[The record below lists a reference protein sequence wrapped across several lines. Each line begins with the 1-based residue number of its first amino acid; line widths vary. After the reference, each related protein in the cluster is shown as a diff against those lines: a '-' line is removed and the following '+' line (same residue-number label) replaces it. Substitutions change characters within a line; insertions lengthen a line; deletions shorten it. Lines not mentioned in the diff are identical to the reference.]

1 MVRKTVP
8 LLNSLKIFLALSDS
22 NKSLKNTGNIKLV
35 FGRITY
41 RLLAG
46 KIVCVTSSE
55 SFLYSTPSS
64 AKGSFASRR

>member
-1 MVRKTVP
+1 MVLKTVP
-8 LLNSLKIFLALSDS
+8 MLNSLKIFLALSDS

-46 KIVCVTSSE
+46 KIFC
-55 SFLYSTPSS
+55 
-64 AKGSFASRR
+64 A